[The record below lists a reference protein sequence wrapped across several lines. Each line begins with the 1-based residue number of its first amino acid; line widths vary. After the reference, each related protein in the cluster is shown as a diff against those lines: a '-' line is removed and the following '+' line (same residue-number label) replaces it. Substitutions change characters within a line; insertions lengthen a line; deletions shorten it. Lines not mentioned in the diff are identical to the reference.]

1 MPDKVR
7 SVDDMVADMEKAVEE
22 PEGNTSSGKHR
33 QHVAQAIEKLISSQ
47 IIDGKLRYIEDGTGS
62 KAATKTAPT
71 LLTLAAVVQG
81 MVSEMSGRK
90 MSYTITIEGKG
101 AAAAAPKPFKTGK
114 LCGRP
119 PKDPA
124 KKAAEAEQKRRDA
137 HKKATID
144 FDKVYDDRKRYLDA
158 GIGDE
163 FAGWRADIERLPDR
177 FARPFQSR
185 PRGASRPVRL
195 GLPGRFGVRT
205 GCQFPQV
212 CPPPCRSATSGA
224 PGTNL
229 GYLTDPRYYAAR
241 TAYFRCGK
249 FCSRLRCFSVF
260 RPRSAGVS
268 ARRSARVCLGRRSL
282 GRNFFPA

>member
-71 LLTLAAVVQG
+71 LLTLAAAVQD

-114 LCGRP
+114 I
-119 PKDPA
+119 
-124 KKAAEAEQKRRDA
+124 RR
-137 HKKATID
+137 
-144 FDKVYDDRKRYLDA
+144 RKRLK
-158 GIGDE
+158 
-163 FAGWRADIERLPDR
+163 P
-177 FARPFQSR
+177 SR
-185 PRGASRPVRL
+185 KEEMHTKKQLLILIKSMMTESDTWTLVSETSSRV
-195 GLPGRFGVRT
+195 GE
-205 GCQFPQV
+205 
-212 CPPPCRSATSGA
+212 
-224 PGTNL
+224 
-229 GYLTDPRYYAAR
+229 LT
-241 TAYFRCGK
+241 
-249 FCSRLRCFSVF
+249 
-260 RPRSAGVS
+260 
-268 ARRSARVCLGRRSL
+268 
-282 GRNFFPA
+282 

>member
-1 MPDKVR
+1 LGWGGFYLGPSHRVAAAFSARGCPHGKKLCTAHYFSTGIRNLRLSKNFLPFGCQWPGRPGRVAVR
-7 SVDDMVADMEKAVEE
+7 S
-22 PEGNTSSGKHR
+22 
-33 QHVAQAIEKLISSQ
+33 I
-47 IIDGKLRYIEDGTGS
+47 

-114 LCGRP
+114 LRGRP

-229 GYLTDPRYYAAR
+229 GYLTHATTP
-241 TAYFRCGK
+241 
-249 FCSRLRCFSVF
+249 
-260 RPRSAGVS
+260 P
-268 ARRSARVCLGRRSL
+268 GRRTFAAGSSAPACAASASS
-282 GRNFFPA
+282 GRAPRA

>member
-1 MPDKVR
+1 
-7 SVDDMVADMEKAVEE
+7 MVKNFVQPIILALAYGTCAAASAKISCHSAA
-22 PEGNTSSGKHR
+22 SGKM
-33 QHVAQAIEKLISSQ
+33 
-47 IIDGKLRYIEDGTGS
+47 RYIEDGTGS

-114 LCGRP
+114 LRGRP

-177 FARPFQSR
+177 FARPFRSR

-229 GYLTDPRYYAAR
+229 GYLTHATTP
-241 TAYFRCGK
+241 
-249 FCSRLRCFSVF
+249 
-260 RPRSAGVS
+260 P
-268 ARRSARVCLGRRSL
+268 GRRTFAAGSSAPACAASASS
-282 GRNFFPA
+282 GRAPRA